1 MFVGRLYAEPLFF
14 HRGTEIPFPPD
25 EIRDGTY
32 TWAWSSVYDT
42 GVDVRLRL
50 PQKSFV
56 GAVRLSL
63 SEGAEILSL
72 ELLADGKPAG
82 SLDASRTPAVL
93 GERTLLAGELTVP
106 AGVEAEEVL
115 LRIRTALKPLSFSD
129 PEILGSHDDGAP
141 LLWPAAASFTPS
153 GASPVTLGPIVTDGS
168 PDADFAASEL
178 AGSLAER
185 FGIASDPDGAP
196 VRIKLDESFAGERYR
211 TEIAPDGVT
220 LTAGARL
227 PLLYAAEALL
237 SCHREGRFFSAVI
250 DDRPYKP
257 MRGFHFGLPPREELD
272 FARRVIRYV
281 LVPLRYNQIFLEF
294 AGGMRFDRH
303 PEISEAWM
311 EGNIASEEGRHPEFP
326 HGAMNAGGR
335 LLEKEEVRSL
345 VGYAKSL
352 GFEVIPE
359 VQSFGHVQYITYA
372 HPEIAEREEES
383 RTVSDTRGED
393 ARPPEFYAHCYCP
406 SLEESYR
413 IIYDV
418 IDEILEVVKPERF
431 VHMGHD
437 EIYQIGVCPRC
448 RGKDPAELYA
458 KHVKRMH
465 DYLAEKGLRMMI
477 WSDMLQPTETHYGT
491 SPARDLIPR
500 DIVLLDFIW
509 YFHFDL
515 DMEDHLLPCGFDV
528 LMGNLYSSHYPRY
541 ASRAA
546 KNGVLGGEVST
557 WCPFTEYNLA
567 KKGKFWDL
575 CYAASML
582 WDPRYDEGQR
592 RTYTRL
598 ISRFVQPRLRDLLR
612 GVPREL
618 SRAVRKEIPL
628 PAGRRE
634 GIPGALLER
643 YPSSLLLDG
652 FRTGAGFLCRRLIFS
667 HATLWNL
674 PRVAWAPL
682 PKVGEYR
689 IRYADGEETGIP
701 VEYNGNI
708 LVWNRAY
715 AEPLTAQYYR
725 HQGYVGTWAIDPVFE
740 GKSAD
745 GEDVLV
751 TGLAWDN
758 PRPDV
763 PVAGI
768 SFQAAPSDAS
778 IPVLCAIERVE

>member
-1 MFVGRLYAEPLFF
+1 MFIGRLSAVPLFF
-14 HRGTEIPFPPD
+14 HRGTDIPFPPD
-25 EIRDGTY
+25 EVRDGIY
-32 TWAWSSVYDT
+32 TWAWDSVYDT
-42 GVDVRLRL
+42 GVDVKLRL
-50 PQKSFV
+50 PQRSFV

-63 SEGAEILSL
+63 AEGSGILSL
-72 ELLADGKPAG
+72 EVLSDGKSAG
-82 SLDASRTPAVL
+82 SLDVSRTPAVL
-93 GERTLLAGELTVP
+93 GEKALLTGELTLP
-106 AGVEAEEVL
+106 AGAEAEEVI
-115 LRIRTALKPLSFSD
+115 LRIRTALKPLSFSA
-129 PEILGSHDDGAP
+129 PEILGSFDDGAP
-141 LLWPAAASFTPS
+141 LLWPAAASFAPAGS
-153 GASPVTLGPIVTDGS
+153 SAVTLGPILSDGS

-185 FGIASDPDGAP
+185 FAIAPSPDGAP
-196 VRIKLDESFAGERYR
+196 VRIRLDESFEGERYR
-211 TEIAPDGVT
+211 VEITPDGVT

-237 SCHREGRFFSAVI
+237 ACHDRGRFFSAVI

-257 MRGFHFGLPPREELD
+257 MRGFHLGLPAREELG

-303 PEISEAWM
+303 PEISEAWV

-326 HGAMNAGGR
+326 HGALNAGGR
-335 LLEKEEVRSL
+335 LLEKDEVRSF
-345 VGYAKSL
+345 VDYARSL

-372 HPEIAEREEES
+372 HPEIAERAEINPA
-383 RTVSDTRGED
+383 VLDTRGED

-413 IIYDV
+413 IICDV
-418 IDEILEVVKPERF
+418 IDEIVEVVRPARF

-458 KHVKRMH
+458 KHVQRMH

-491 SPARDLIPR
+491 SPARDTIPR

-515 DMEDHLLPCGFDV
+515 DMEDHLLPYGFEV

-546 KNGVLGGEVST
+546 KSGVLGGEVST
-557 WCPFTEYNLA
+557 WCPFDEYHLA

-575 CYAASML
+575 CYTASML

-598 ISRFVQPRLRDLLR
+598 ISRFVQPRLRGLLR
-612 GVPREL
+612 GVPRDL
-618 SRAVRKEIPL
+618 PRAEREEIPL
-628 PAGRRE
+628 PAGCRE
-634 GIPGALLER
+634 EIPKAILER
-643 YPSSLLLDG
+643 YPGSRLLDG
-652 FRTGAGFLCRRLIFS
+652 LRIEAGFTCRRLVFS
-667 HATLWNL
+667 HTTLWNL

-689 IRYADGEETGIP
+689 ILYADGEEIGIP

-708 LVWNRAY
+708 LSWDRAY

-725 HQGYVGTWAIDPVFE
+725 HQGYVGTWAADPVFE
-740 GKSAD
+740 GKDAF
-745 GEDVLV
+745 GRDVLV
-751 TGLAWDN
+751 TGLSWDN
-758 PRPDV
+758 PRPGV
-763 PVAGI
+763 PVAEI
-768 SFQAAPSDAS
+768 SFRAASSDAS
-778 IPVLCAIERVE
+778 RPVLCAVERIE